1 MSKSNMN
8 HRHLDW
14 VAIFFY
20 AIWPVAFFIA
30 LLLFPRFMI
39 SLDIA
44 ALVTLILMCRED

>member
-14 VAIFFY
+14 AAIFY
-20 AIWPVAFFIA
+20 YVIWPVAFFIA

-44 ALVTLILMCRED
+44 SLVTLILMCRED